1 MLRIYTRSDAECLA
15 LGLIQMHFI
24 MLKGIFMKDTFLVSA
39 VNVNEDRIPVV
50 LARSMDDVHRMME
63 YLEEQFDMN

>member
-1 MLRIYTRSDAECLA
+1 
-15 LGLIQMHFI
+15 
-24 MLKGIFMKDTFLVSA
+24 MKDTFLVSA

-50 LARSMDDVHRMME
+50 LARSMDDVHRMVE